1 MTRPSTIWDALEHIE
16 FMSANPTVGPVSM
29 RLQSQLSANELAPTP
44 LFRFL
49 VTPASRQSNEGGEWA
64 LLRAESAP
72 PGRPHSPAIGPT
84 PDECIGDDKGMAVSP
99 KSPAWSMRSLL
110 LASAAGAPG
119 TKRIG
124 DEQLQAV
131 RGLGALPLPE
141 AVPSGRPRG
150 IAASMGIRVAWSQRR
165 LTRGGDRSVHRHPMP
180 QGRGYSAIRRLASG
194 PVTESQVHDPH
205 DERAIARTTNSARI
219 DPAAFSSPYGGL
231 HSAKQYNARKG
242 ACDSCPP
249 GADS

>member
-1 MTRPSTIWDALEHIE
+1 MPPTTWGFSDNHATRGWL
-16 FMSANPTVGPVSM
+16 
-29 RLQSQLSANELAPTP
+29 
-44 LFRFL
+44 
-49 VTPASRQSNEGGEWA
+49 
-64 LLRAESAP
+64 
-72 PGRPHSPAIGPT
+72 
-84 PDECIGDDKGMAVSP
+84 VSP

-165 LTRGGDRSVHRHPMP
+165 LTRGGDRLTRHPMP
-180 QGRGYSAIRRLASG
+180 QGRGYLRFGDWHPGPSPNRKFMIPTTKEQSHEQRTQRGSIRPPSARLTEAFTQRSSTTPGRVPATVARRAQTLETAS
-194 PVTESQVHDPH
+194 
-205 DERAIARTTNSARI
+205 RASVFTAPAYKRTTGS
-219 DPAAFSSPYGGL
+219 
-231 HSAKQYNARKG
+231 NARPTAWE
-242 ACDSCPP
+242 ACKVPALSVLR
-249 GADS
+249 GIL